1 MDKIKYRPFFLI
13 SAIFLFIG
21 LCNQSYAQRRR
32 ANEPVGYGAGIIYNF
47 ATEGFGAELRVKI
60 PIRNRLS
67 IVPEISYFPG
77 FNDYHEGFAGA
88 AFHYEIFT
96 IRSYN
101 LYLLAGG
108 YYNDWFN
115 ADDFAPGQK
124 MQNNFSP
131 QAGGGLVRNYGCI
144 RPFIENRYDFKWK
157 ENNLRIGIY
166 WYPGSCGRR
175 KEKCPP
181 SPT

>member
-166 WYPGSCGRR
+166 WYPG
-175 KEKCPP
+175 
-181 SPT
+181 

>member
-1 MDKIKYRPFFLI
+1 MHKIK
-13 SAIFLFIG
+13 SLFIG
-21 LCNQSYAQRRR
+21 SLLVICFSLGLFNDAQGQRRTK
-32 ANEPVGYGAGIIYNF
+32 VTTGYGAAIIYNF
-47 ATEGFGAELRVKI
+47 ATAGFGADLRVKV
-60 PIRNRLS
+60 PISDRLYA
-67 IVPEISYFPG
+67 VPEISYFPG
-77 FNDYHEGFAGA
+77 FNPYHEGFAGVA
-88 AFHYEIFT
+88 LHYEILT
-96 IRSYN
+96 IYNYN

-115 ADDFAPGQK
+115 ADDFAPAQK

-131 QAGGGLVRNYGCI
+131 QAGGGLVRSWGCI

-157 ENNLRIGIY
+157 EDNLRIGIY
-166 WYPGSCGRR
+166 WYPGSCGK